1 VAELK
6 SRDTGASA
14 LTPPGQSGG
23 FRPTPNDTPQ
33 GALMP
38 RNGQEAIARLV
49 LQNEV
54 EQFLYREARYLDER
68 RHTEW
73 LDFFAEDLHYF
84 MPIRRNIKFGDWDL
98 EYSDPESEI
107 SYFDE
112 GKDILTGRVRQ
123 INTGVHWAEEPVSR
137 FEHLIS
143 NVEILNEEGDT
154 VEVASKFYTYQNRLQ
169 DEVQVFCGR
178 RYDILRRDPET
189 TFKIV
194 KRKIL
199 LAQNVLLPKVINT
212 FF

>member
-1 VAELK
+1 MTEVRSVAA
-6 SRDTGASA
+6 GGSA
-14 LTPPGQSGG
+14 P
-23 FRPTPNDTPQ
+23 RPTVGETGPGVPIPPS
-33 GALMP
+33 GPEAL
-38 RNGQEAIARLV
+38 ARLV
-49 LQNEV
+49 LQQEV
-54 EQFLYREARYLDER
+54 EAFLYREARYLDER

-73 LDFFAEDLHYF
+73 LDFFAKDLHYF

-112 GKDILTGRVRQ
+112 GKDILEGRVRQ

-137 FEHLIS
+137 FEHIIS

-154 VEVASKFYTYQNRLQ
+154 VEVASKFYCYQNRLQ

-178 RYDILRRDPET
+178 RYDLLRRDAET

>member
-1 VAELK
+1 MSELK
-6 SRDTGASA
+6 SRTEEMLSRVV
-14 LTPPGQSGG
+14 LQ
-23 FRPTPNDTPQ
+23 
-33 GALMP
+33 
-38 RNGQEAIARLV
+38 QEVQEFLYKEARL
-49 LQNEV
+49 
-54 EQFLYREARYLDER
+54 LDER
-68 RHTEW
+68 RLAEW
-73 LDFFAEDLHYF
+73 LDLLADDLHYF

-112 GKDILTGRVRQ
+112 GKDILIGRVRQ

-154 VEVASKFYTYQNRLQ
+154 VEVASKFFCYQNRLQ
-169 DEVQVFCGR
+169 DEVNIFVGR
-178 RYDILRRDPET
+178 RYDALRRDPET
-189 TFKIV
+189 TFKVV

>member
-1 VAELK
+1 MAEVTTQPGRGLPAPK
-6 SRDTGASA
+6 APGGEPERG
-14 LTPPGQSGG
+14 LPVPPSG
-23 FRPTPNDTPQ
+23 P
-33 GALMP
+33 
-38 RNGQEAIARLV
+38 EAVARLV
-49 LQNEV
+49 LQQQV
-54 EQFLYREARYLDER
+54 EAFLYREARYLDER
-68 RHTEW
+68 RLNEW
-73 LDFFAEDLHYF
+73 LDFFAEDVHYF
-84 MPIRRNIKFGDWDL
+84 MPIRRNIKYGDWDL

-123 INTGVHWAEEPVSR
+123 LNTGVHWAEEPVSR

-143 NVEILNEEGDT
+143 NVEVLKEEGDT
-154 VEVASKFYTYQNRLQ
+154 VEAASKFYVYQNRLQ

-178 RYDILRRDPET
+178 RYDLLRRDPET